1 MLKEV
6 ASSIETKI
14 VENSKKQ
21 EVKKK
26 SVQSVKAGEKCIK
39 QTFRKLLLNC
49 KRLEDVGGL
58 RIPVSVC

>member
-39 QTFRKLLLNC
+39 QTFYQGSYFSSAKDW
-49 KRLEDVGGL
+49 KM
-58 RIPVSVC
+58 SVD